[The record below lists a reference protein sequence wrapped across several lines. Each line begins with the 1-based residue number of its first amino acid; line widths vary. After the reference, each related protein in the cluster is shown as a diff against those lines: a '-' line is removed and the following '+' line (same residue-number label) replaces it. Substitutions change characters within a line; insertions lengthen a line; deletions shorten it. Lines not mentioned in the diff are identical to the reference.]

1 MRPTSSSGGKQVKI
15 IWETVFEKKKLIG
28 ENLQLLQSD
37 KATREARMFQL
48 NLLVDI
54 TIMNRNAKLVV
65 LNCCTLN
72 RFSDLYQG
80 FGNLLYTGT
89 LAYRVIFSI
98 SSIQIYCFLMTET
111 KSTSVIIVRNSF
123 AGWKSLVSLV
133 CNRELNN
140 IFKWWNMKG
149 RVCNEFNR

>member
-1 MRPTSSSGGKQVKI
+1 M
-15 IWETVFEKKKLIG
+15 
-28 ENLQLLQSD
+28 QLLQSD

-123 AGWKSLVSLV
+123 AG
-133 CNRELNN
+133 
-140 IFKWWNMKG
+140 
-149 RVCNEFNR
+149 